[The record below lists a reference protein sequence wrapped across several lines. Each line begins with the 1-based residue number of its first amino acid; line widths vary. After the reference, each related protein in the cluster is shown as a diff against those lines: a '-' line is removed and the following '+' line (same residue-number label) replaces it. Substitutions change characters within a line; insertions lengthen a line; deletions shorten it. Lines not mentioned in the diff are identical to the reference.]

1 MPGAWPGRS
10 AMPSRTSEVA
20 SEPARGVRC
29 HHLQRPGL
37 LEQMRGPGDDLQAV
51 LDVQLRRG
59 AAGRRAPPGDRP
71 RGHASVRGARDAGG
85 GGSARRGLVPKPLR
99 GCVMASLSDLA
110 MPLASA
116 DDLTPLLERIGDAR
130 YVLLGEASHGTSE
143 YYAWRARLSR

>member
-20 SEPARGVRC
+20 SEPSRGVRC

-59 AAGRRAPPGDRP
+59 M
-71 RGHASVRGARDAGG
+71 
-85 GGSARRGLVPKPLR
+85 VPKPLR
-99 GCVMASLSDLA
+99 RCVMASLSDLA

-143 YYAWRARLSR
+143 YYAWRARLSRRLIEELGFDFVAVEGDRPDCY